1 MLECFDFLHELLELL
16 FFALK
21 QGIRIFTVGVVTAG
35 FGFRIL
41 LNTPCA
47 TTGHL
52 GCRGCFICTGLELYM
67 SGFELVE
74 HRVQLLYVSFH
85 FLLLAIY
92 LLYYQA
98 NRLLLRLHLDLHR
111 ISNCY

>member
-35 FGFRIL
+35 FSLCII

-52 GCRGCFICTGLELYM
+52 GCRGRFICTGLKLYM
-67 SGFELVE
+67 SGFELVK

-85 FLLLAIY
+85 FLFLAINF
-92 LLYYQA
+92 LYYQV
-98 NRLLLRLHLDLHR
+98 NRLLLP
-111 ISNCY
+111 